1 MPAYPSLQ
9 LPKEIFIG
17 TPHHYDGV
25 VSLQNDD
32 DDDWFALDPVHLAQ
46 DTQDRKGDQDQTA
59 SDSQPDQALHKLSMV
74 KVPAGPEP
82 KTVPSL
88 WHMLRHAHPALL
100 SILATVVLAMLLPVL
115 LSSLSLQMRQP
126 ASGPSA
132 NLAPSVDAAHCL
144 AQQPTES
151 QLHPMA
157 SADHNPATQPV
168 ETHKCLQP
176 DTLPPAFAEVEVE
189 VAQEHHESSSASPEL
204 RQARDHKWYTWD
216 AFVEYYGPQKAQV
229 MWEQAGTL
237 ADINSLAET
246 FERPHSAT
254 PPTSARGQVPRTRLQ
269 LNGAPL
275 QLPDFGPQEKRVARD
290 GFAYTKEEFV
300 EFYGGIAQWDAAP
313 PAQGRKERGWP
324 DEVSARVM
332 GLKHMAAQALG
343 WRDEVAA
350 RVMDLKPMAASALG
364 ALGAMAK

>member
-59 SDSQPDQALHKLSMV
+59 SDSQPDQALHKLSLV

-100 SILATVVLAMLLPVL
+100 SIIATVVLAMLLPVL

-151 QLHPMA
+151 QLPPMA
-157 SADHNPATQPV
+157 SAEHNPATQPV
-168 ETHKCLQP
+168 EAHKCLQP

-189 VAQEHHESSSASPEL
+189 VAQEHHESSSATPEL

-216 AFVEYYGPQKAQV
+216 AFVEHYGPQKAQV

-237 ADINSLAET
+237 ADRSSSRHEDAEW
-246 FERPHSAT
+246 R
-254 PPTSARGQVPRTRLQ
+254 Q
-269 LNGAPL
+269 
-275 QLPDFGPQEKRVARD
+275 ARD
-290 GFAYTKEEFV
+290 GKWYTWDAFV
-300 EFYGGIAQWDAAP
+300 EYYGQRKAWAMWNEAQAP
-313 PAQGRKERGWP
+313 AHHHSSRKERGWP